1 MPLPLNELIDH
12 PELVNQRAQA
22 LDWDELLFEYERA
35 LDDMQAWL
43 RGLNEEQIHFSPSDK
58 AYSIAEIV
66 THNSFS
72 DEMFWAWLSLLVQG
86 RGAEIDPQ
94 TLMSG
99 AGARNTAS
107 RLDLE
112 ALNEAGRTLAR
123 NTIDALPPMPDL
135 AATAPHPDF
144 GALTAKGWLYFM
156 CLHRGMHRYQCE
168 SAIDAPGFPR
178 STSVQTQP
186 REAYQPSERKTWL
199 GQELG
204 RKQEVAQAKKQPAK
218 RSPTGALR
226 GKQATKSKPHS
237 AKASTAKKRAT
248 GKKKTA
254 ARSR

>member
-12 PELVNQRAQA
+12 LELVNQRAQA

-43 RGLNEEQIHFSPSDK
+43 RGLNEEQIHFRPADWV
-58 AYSIAEIV
+58 YSIAEIV

-94 TLMSG
+94 TLISG

-135 AATAPHPDF
+135 AATASHPDF

-156 CLHRGMHRYQCE
+156 CLHRSMHRYQCE
-168 SAIDAPGFPR
+168 SVIDAPGFPR

-186 REAYQPSERKTWL
+186 REAYQSSERKTWL
-199 GQELG
+199 GQEPG

-218 RSPTGALR
+218 HSPTGALR
-226 GKQATKSKPHS
+226 GKQATKGKPHS

-254 ARSR
+254 ARSK